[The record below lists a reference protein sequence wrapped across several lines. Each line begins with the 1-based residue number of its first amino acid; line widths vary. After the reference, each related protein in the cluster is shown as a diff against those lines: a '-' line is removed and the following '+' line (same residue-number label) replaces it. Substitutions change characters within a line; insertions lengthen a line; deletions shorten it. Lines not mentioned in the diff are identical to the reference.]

1 MSDARAVGWV
11 QACEN
16 MTRMGAGFVL
26 TELMLPR
33 DGYED
38 VLVLGRRISTGTG
51 AQRKY
56 STVLKATIAAG
67 DLDTHTP
74 SHCFWASIKIK
85 ESLY

>member
-1 MSDARAVGWV
+1 
-11 QACEN
+11 

-38 VLVLGRRISTGTG
+38 VLVLGRRISTDTG

-74 SHCFWASIKIK
+74 SQRLGSRGAVSRWVSPGEI
-85 ESLY
+85 